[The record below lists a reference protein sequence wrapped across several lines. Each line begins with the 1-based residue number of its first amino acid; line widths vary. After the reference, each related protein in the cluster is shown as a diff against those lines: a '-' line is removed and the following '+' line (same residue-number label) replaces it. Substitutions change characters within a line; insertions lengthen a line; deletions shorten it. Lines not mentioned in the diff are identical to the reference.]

1 LARTLQSTLCERRR
15 ATGDRAR
22 KATRAIDV
30 AGGRPAT
37 AERIT
42 FREKGSRI
50 MFTHHSVRAGL
61 VVFACVWACISQA
74 SGQSFVEGKRKSLI
88 DRQEAPAPTE

>member
-1 LARTLQSTLCERRR
+1 
-15 ATGDRAR
+15 
-22 KATRAIDV
+22 
-30 AGGRPAT
+30 
-37 AERIT
+37 
-42 FREKGSRI
+42 